1 MSRTA
6 QGPAGTSI
14 PPPSSPSPEPPHPSP
29 RSLRGLDWFVFFV
42 ADVQTG
48 FGPFISVY
56 LTTQKWTQVD
66 IGFVLSIGGIV
77 ALLCQMPGG
86 AIVDA
91 ARSER
96 LVAGLALAAISL
108 AALAYACWPIFP
120 VVFGAA
126 VLHAAASCVLGPCIV
141 ALSLG
146 LVGYGAIG
154 DRLGRNARFASI
166 GNGLAA
172 AGMGACG
179 YFFSAQAVFFVT
191 AALLIPTLFALS
203 RIRPREVDPE
213 LAHGG
218 QPQQQQQPQPQQQ
231 QQPQQP
237 QQPQQQQPQQQP
249 QPQPQPQRPADL
261 RGLLRQRPLFILAG
275 CIALFHLANASMLP
289 LMGSV
294 VTARSGE
301 WATVLIAACIVV
313 PQVVVAVISPWVGHQ
328 AQVWGRRW
336 FLLTAFAA
344 LALRGVLFAVVTS
357 PQVLVAVQLLDGITA
372 ATLGVMV
379 PLMIADIARG
389 TGHFNF
395 AQGIVGTAVG
405 IGASI
410 SPTLA
415 GYLSDQ
421 FGSPVAFLGLA
432 AIAALGL
439 VAVWALMP
447 ETRPEASSPHDAG
460 TTPGSP

>member
-1 MSRTA
+1 LTRQDHAT
-6 QGPAGTSI
+6 GPPAT
-14 PPPSSPSPEPPHPSP
+14 PHPSR

-77 ALLCQMPGG
+77 ALLGQMPGG
-86 AIVDA
+86 AIVDW

-96 LVAGLALAAISL
+96 RVAGIALTMITV

-120 VVFGAA
+120 VVFSAA

-146 LVGYGAIG
+146 LVGYGGIG
-154 DRLGRNARFASI
+154 DRLGRNARYASI
-166 GNGLAA
+166 GNGIAA
-172 AGMGACG
+172 AAMGACG

-203 RIRPREVDPE
+203 RIRTREVDPD

-218 QPQQQQQPQPQQQ
+218 PAPPQVVE
-231 QQPQQP
+231 
-237 QQPQQQQPQQQP
+237 
-249 QPQPQPQRPADL
+249 RPADL
-261 RGLLRQRPLFILAG
+261 RGLLRQRALYILAG
-275 CIALFHLANASMLP
+275 CTVLFHLANASMLP

-294 VTARSGE
+294 VTTRSGQ

-313 PQVVVAVISPWVGHQ
+313 PQAVVAAISPWVGHQ
-328 AQVWGRRW
+328 AAVWGRRVF
-336 FLLTAFAA
+336 FLAAFSA
-344 LALRGVLFAVVTS
+344 LVARGLLFAFVTDPYLLVV
-357 PQVLVAVQLLDGITA
+357 VQLLDGITA
-372 ATLGVMV
+372 ASLGVMV

-421 FGSPVAFLGLA
+421 YSSPVAFLGLA
-432 AIAALGL
+432 AIASFGL
-439 VAVWALMP
+439 LATWLFMP
-447 ETRPEASSPHDAG
+447 ETRQPDVAPAPCG
-460 TTPGSP
+460 KAPRA

>member
-1 MSRTA
+1 MMN
-6 QGPAGTSI
+6 Q
-14 PPPSSPSPEPPHPSP
+14 HPSR

-77 ALLCQMPGG
+77 ALLGQMPGG
-86 AIVDA
+86 LIVDS

-96 LVAGLALAAISL
+96 LVAGIALGVISIS
-108 AALAYACWPIFP
+108 ALAYACWPIFP
-120 VVFGAA
+120 LVFSAA

-146 LVGYGAIG
+146 LVGYGGIG

-172 AGMGACG
+172 AAMGACG

-191 AALLIPTLFALS
+191 AALLLPTLVALN
-203 RIRPREVDPE
+203 RIRPSEVDPE
-213 LAHGG
+213 LAHGAAAERKNNT
-218 QPQQQQQPQPQQQ
+218 
-231 QQPQQP
+231 
-237 QQPQQQQPQQQP
+237 
-249 QPQPQPQRPADL
+249 RPSSL
-261 RGLLRQRPLFILAG
+261 RGLLRQRSLFILAG
-275 CIALFHLANASMLP
+275 CAALFHLANASMLP
-289 LMGSV
+289 LMASV
-294 VTARSGE
+294 VTMRSAE

-313 PQVVVAVISPWVGHQ
+313 PQIVVAAISPWVGHQ
-328 AQVWGRRW
+328 AQIWGRRR
-336 FLLTAFAA
+336 FILIAFAA
-344 LALRGVLFAVVTS
+344 LVLRGLLFTAVTN
-357 PQVLVAVQLLDGITA
+357 PHLLVAVQLLDGVTA
-372 ATLGVMV
+372 AALGVMV
-379 PLMIADIARG
+379 PLTIADITRG
-389 TGHFNF
+389 TGRFNF

-410 SPTLA
+410 SPMLA

-421 FGSPVAFLGLA
+421 FGNRFAFFGLA
-432 AIAALGL
+432 TIAALGL

-447 ETRPEASSPHDAG
+447 ETRPADETSAP
-460 TTPGSP
+460 TPA

>member
-1 MSRTA
+1 VHAPNPTLQTQPDRESR
-6 QGPAGTSI
+6 
-14 PPPSSPSPEPPHPSP
+14 PPESVTPSG

-77 ALLCQMPGG
+77 ALLGQMPGG
-86 AIVDA
+86 AIVDW

-96 LVAGLALAAISL
+96 RVAGIALTLITV

-120 VVFGAA
+120 VVFSAA
-126 VLHAAASCVLGPCIV
+126 VLHAAASCVIGPCIV

-146 LVGYGAIG
+146 LVGYGAMG

-172 AGMGACG
+172 AAMGACG
-179 YFFSAQAVFFVT
+179 YFFSARAVFVVT
-191 AALLIPTLFALS
+191 AALLIPTLLALS
-203 RIRPREVDPE
+203 FVRPREIDPD
-213 LAHGG
+213 LAHGAVAL
-218 QPQQQQQPQPQQQ
+218 PVSKP
-231 QQPQQP
+231 
-237 QQPQQQQPQQQP
+237 
-249 QPQPQPQRPADL
+249 PADL
-261 RGLLRQRPLFILAG
+261 RGLLRQPALLILAG
-275 CIALFHLANASMLP
+275 CAALFHLANASMLP

-294 VTARSGE
+294 LTTRSGS

-313 PQVVVAVISPWVGHQ
+313 PQAVVATISPWVGHQ
-328 AQVWGRRW
+328 ASIWGRRVF
-336 FLLTAFAA
+336 FLAAFAA
-344 LALRGVLFAVVTS
+344 LVARGLLFAVVTD
-357 PQVLVAVQLLDGITA
+357 PYLLVVVQLLDGITA
-372 ATLGVMV
+372 ASLGIMV
-379 PLMIADIARG
+379 PLMIADVSRG

-395 AQGIVGTAVG
+395 AQGVIGTAVG

-421 FGSPVAFLGLA
+421 FSSQIAFIGLSG
-432 AIAALGL
+432 IAACGL
-439 VAVWALMP
+439 LAVWLFLP
-447 ETRPEASSPHDAG
+447 ETRRPEEAFVPCEG
-460 TTPGSP
+460 QTPRG

>member
-1 MSRTA
+1 VDSP
-6 QGPAGTSI
+6 GPVSLTRPDRATG
-14 PPPSSPSPEPPHPSP
+14 PPAAPHPS
-29 RSLRGLDWFVFFV
+29 RSSLRGLDWFVFFV

-77 ALLCQMPGG
+77 ALLGQMPGG
-86 AIVDA
+86 AIVDW

-96 LVAGLALAAISL
+96 RVAGIALTMITI

-120 VVFGAA
+120 VVFSAA

-146 LVGYGAIG
+146 LVGYGGIG
-154 DRLGRNARFASI
+154 DRLGRNARYASI
-166 GNGLAA
+166 GNGIAA
-172 AGMGACG
+172 AAMGACG

-203 RIRPREVDPE
+203 QIRPREVDPD

-218 QPQQQQQPQPQQQ
+218 PAPAQVEE
-231 QQPQQP
+231 
-237 QQPQQQQPQQQP
+237 
-249 QPQPQPQRPADL
+249 RPASL
-261 RGLLRQRPLFILAG
+261 RGLLRQPALFILAG
-275 CIALFHLANASMLP
+275 CVALFHLANASMLP

-294 VTARSGE
+294 VTTRSGE

-313 PQVVVAVISPWVGHQ
+313 PQAVVAAISPWVGHQ
-328 AQVWGRRW
+328 AAVWGRRV
-336 FLLTAFAA
+336 FFLTAFSA
-344 LALRGVLFAVVTS
+344 LFARGLLFAFVTDPYLLVV
-357 PQVLVAVQLLDGITA
+357 VQLLDGITA
-372 ATLGVMV
+372 ASLGIMV
-379 PLMIADIARG
+379 PLMIADVSRG

-421 FGSPVAFLGLA
+421 FGNEVAFLGLS
-432 AIAALGL
+432 AIAGVGL
-439 VAVWALMP
+439 AAVLLFLP
-447 ETRPEASSPHDAG
+447 ETRQLVAPAPCGKA
-460 TTPGSP
+460 PRK